1 MRKEKVTIHFISM
14 DDLKL
19 LQVPLVKG
27 AHKIF
32 QEYLASHNVK
42 IKSWMESSNDNGMI
56 MTMIMECYYMAL
68 SHEDWELQNSGI

>member
-1 MRKEKVTIHFISM
+1 MYKTNKMRKEKVTIHFISM

-42 IKSWMESSNDNGMI
+42 IKSWMESSNDNGII
-56 MTMIMECYYMAL
+56 MTLIME
-68 SHEDWELQNSGI
+68 